1 MTQHAI
7 IAPSSLDRIVAC
19 PGSVYLSSLMPA
31 QPERPEATEG
41 DAAHWVAMRIALGE
55 VVKKGETAP
64 NGVLVDSE
72 MIEGGETYADALDY
86 LPGIAEKTVTITAI
100 HHSQCF
106 GTPDFFQYAPNTH
119 TLRVTDYKYG
129 FRFVEVYENWQLM
142 AYASGVMEFLG
153 LSDEG
158 LKLDLLLVQPRSYH
172 RDGPVRSWKPQ
183 AVALRPYINRAHGA
197 AGEALGSGGAPNPDA
212 LTHSG
217 PHCLD
222 CPARAVCK
230 TLHAAT
236 TSIVDWTFRAEA
248 MPLDASDAGRRL
260 KLIDDA
266 ELRLKAIR
274 TGLKE
279 QVYAMLA
286 RGERVPFY
294 ALHQKKGRQAWTVPA
309 SELAVLDE
317 TLALGGAL
325 TELAPAVTPKQA
337 IKLGVDKELVEAYSH
352 TPSGG
357 LTVEADSMATTS
369 RIFSK

>member
-129 FRFVEVYENWQLM
+129 FRYVEVYENWQLM

-158 LKLDLLLVQPRSYH
+158 LKHYRNIGEGMIIKGDFKKSIDWADVIIFDSNIYQLPEEAEYCRK
-172 RDGPVRSWKPQ
+172 RNK
-183 AVALRPYINRAHGA
+183 AV
-197 AGEALGSGGAPNPDA
+197 LGSSQ
-212 LTHSG
+212 LSG
-217 PHCLD
+217 RLEND
-222 CPARAVCK
+222 RA
-230 TLHAAT
+230 
-236 TSIVDWTFRAEA
+236 F
-248 MPLDASDAGRRL
+248 
-260 KLIDDA
+260 
-266 ELRLKAIR
+266 
-274 TGLKE
+274 
-279 QVYAMLA
+279 
-286 RGERVPFY
+286 
-294 ALHQKKGRQAWTVPA
+294 
-309 SELAVLDE
+309 AVE
-317 TLALGGAL
+317 CANS
-325 TELAPAVTPKQA
+325 V
-337 IKLGVDKELVEAYSH
+337 
-352 TPSGG
+352 G
-357 LTVEADSMATTS
+357 LTVPDFEE
-369 RIFSK
+369 FSGNGAWKAAGYFVKPKS